1 MTAARCGPVRVVV
14 ISRVS
19 RTQPVPMAR
28 RQGPSAFAPLS
39 GTPRLAA
46 MLHQIAHR
54 LGDERRFLSVGKI
67 IIMQD
72 RKVFFY
78 CLALSFAP
86 LTGATARAIPVPNG
100 AGDHRAARTP
110 PWRGAVRSWSP
121 REGEGGDEVG
131 FSTYYDGPDSLSLRD
146 NSASLDGS

>member
-1 MTAARCGPVRVVV
+1 
-14 ISRVS
+14 
-19 RTQPVPMAR
+19 MAR

-39 GTPRLAA
+39 GTPRLALWRRCYTSA
-46 MLHQIAHR
+46 MT
-54 LGDERRFLSVGKI
+54 DEGFLTCWENNYYARPKS
-67 IIMQD
+67 
-72 RKVFFY
+72 FFY

-100 AGDHRAARTP
+100 SLVTP
-110 PWRGAVRSWSP
+110 RQ
-121 REGEGGDEVG
+121 GEGGDEVG

>member
-1 MTAARCGPVRVVV
+1 
-14 ISRVS
+14 
-19 RTQPVPMAR
+19 MAR

-39 GTPRLAA
+39 GTPRLA
-46 MLHQIAHR
+46 LWRRCYI
-54 LGDERRFLSVGKI
+54 GDDADEGFLTCWENNYYARPKS
-67 IIMQD
+67 
-72 RKVFFY
+72 FFY

-100 AGDHRAARTP
+100 SLVTP
-110 PWRGAVRSWSP
+110 RQ
-121 REGEGGDEVG
+121 GEGGDEVG

>member
-1 MTAARCGPVRVVV
+1 
-14 ISRVS
+14 
-19 RTQPVPMAR
+19 MAR

-39 GTPRLAA
+39 GTPRLALWRRSVTSA
-46 MLHQIAHR
+46 MT
-54 LGDERRFLSVGKI
+54 DEGFLTCWENNYYARPKS
-67 IIMQD
+67 
-72 RKVFFY
+72 FFY

-100 AGDHRAARTP
+100 SLVTP
-110 PWRGAVRSWSP
+110 RQ
-121 REGEGGDEVG
+121 GEGGDEVG